1 MKRNKLN
8 RNRIKNFVM
17 ANASTVA
24 SEWEAVLRKTK
35 QSAMCELRKAFNE
48 LVKDFEDNHFFI
60 PFGDV
65 EELAISVIDYEGD
78 EPEVLG
84 VYGVY
89 VSKKGDWVNINV
101 ATLNSCEQIEY
112 YCTDDIIK
120 ILSSSIEYMGLF
132 MHGELPEDEECK
144 ES

>member
-1 MKRNKLN
+1 MQRNELN
-8 RNRIKNFVM
+8 RNLIKNFVM

-24 SEWEAVLRKTK
+24 SEWEVVLRKTK

-48 LVKDFEDNHFFI
+48 LVRDFEDNTFI

-65 EELAISVIDYEGD
+65 EELSLNVIDYESG
-78 EPEVLG
+78 EAEVE
-84 VYGVY
+84 VNGVY
-89 VSKKGDWVNINV
+89 VRKNGDMIDIEVDTWNGCSN
-101 ATLNSCEQIEY
+101 IEY

-120 ILSSSIEYMGLF
+120 ILSSSIEYIGLF

-144 ES
+144 EF

>member
-1 MKRNKLN
+1 MKRNELN
-8 RNRIKNFVM
+8 RNCIKNFVM

-48 LVKDFEDNHFFI
+48 LVKDFEDNRFFI

-78 EPEVLG
+78 EPEVLD

-89 VSKKGDWVNINV
+89 VSKNGDCVNINV

-120 ILSSSIEYMGLF
+120 ILSSSIEYIGLF

-144 ES
+144 DF

>member
-1 MKRNKLN
+1 MQRNELN
-8 RNRIKNFVM
+8 RNLIKNFVM

-24 SEWEAVLRKTK
+24 SEWEVVLRKTK

-48 LVKDFEDNHFFI
+48 LVRDFEDNTFI

-65 EELAISVIDYEGD
+65 EELSLNVIDYEGD
-78 EPEVLG
+78 EPEVLD

-89 VSKKGDWVNINV
+89 VSKNGDWVNINV
-101 ATLNSCEQIEY
+101 ATLNGCDKIEY
-112 YCTDDIIK
+112 YCTDDIIN
-120 ILSSSIEYMGLF
+120 ILSSSIEYIRLF
-132 MHGELPEDEECK
+132 MDDELPEDEECK